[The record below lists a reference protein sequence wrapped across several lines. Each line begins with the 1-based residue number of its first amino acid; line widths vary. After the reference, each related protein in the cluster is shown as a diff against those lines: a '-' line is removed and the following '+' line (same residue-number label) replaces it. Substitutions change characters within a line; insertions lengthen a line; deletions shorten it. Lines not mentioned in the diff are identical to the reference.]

1 MEKFAGTLAVVTG
14 ASAGIGRGLVLE
26 LLKSKDLKVLTG
38 YLSSI
43 RDSTTKINS
52 ERTKIKTNLRSWNS
66 PVPSGAWIPGLDRS
80 RISVD

>member
-1 MEKFAGTLAVVTG
+1 MGSVVPINSNKRKMEKFAGTLAVITG

-52 ERTKIKTNLRSWNS
+52 ERTKIKTNLKPWTS
-66 PVPSGAWIPGLDRS
+66 P
-80 RISVD
+80 

>member
-38 YLSSI
+38 NSNVI
-43 RDSTTKINS
+43 RDP
-52 ERTKIKTNLRSWNS
+52 RTRKFE
-66 PVPSGAWIPGLDRS
+66 P
-80 RISVD
+80 

>member
-52 ERTKIKTNLRSWNS
+52 ERTKIKTNLRPWNT
-66 PVPSGAWIPGLDRS
+66 PVPSDAWIPGLDQS